1 MKDLPRKQVFLL
13 TLLFFY
19 VFWFY
24 HTHWILNMEVEA
36 STKPW
41 LIAGLIVLP
50 LYLAIF
56 NSIPFLFV
64 KNQYKVLIIP
74 SLWTLLEFIRGS
86 TYLGF
91 PWVNVA
97 YSQLENPYFRMLN
110 AVGGIYFTGFLII
123 LSNTLLFEFW
133 QTSRKKYL
141 RYFLVLVFCSHAA
154 GALLYYYPQKG
165 NSEKVRV
172 LIFQPN
178 ILPREEDDYS
188 EWMEALRSHNRLL
201 SEVNDSFDLVLL
213 PESALPGYFKY
224 SRKSIS
230 LIDSLSRKTK
240 ASVLLGSADVNLD
253 GKRNVYNTAL
263 LVSGDSIIA
272 QYNKIHLVPF
282 GEWLPY
288 ENKVKLLQRIEFG
301 QGDFSPGDSLNLIRI
316 GEIPFGVLICFESIF
331 PYISRSYSRKGAG
344 FLANIT
350 SDGWYGKSLGPKE
363 HFELLRFRAIESGKY
378 VVRSAKTGIS
388 AVIDPKGR
396 VVKSL
401 GLFQWGYIHADIEI
415 RNSKTLYT
423 QFGDFIIIISIIL
436 ALVSLL
442 KSKRRK

>member
-1 MKDLPRKQVFLL
+1 
-13 TLLFFY
+13 
-19 VFWFY
+19 
-24 HTHWILNMEVEA
+24 MEVEA

-141 RYFLVLVFCSHAA
+141 RYFFVLVFCSHAA

-188 EWMEALRSHNRLL
+188 EWMEALRSYNRLL

-401 GLFQWGYIHADIEI
+401 GLFQWGYIDADIEI

-436 ALVSLL
+436 ALVALL